1 MECEMEDAESILE
14 QLPRALLQDII
25 ARLDAA
31 SICAA
36 EACCRAL
43 RSCAEDALLELE
55 AIALMD
61 TRTEAAVVERLLS
74 GNMRLNSLSLDCSRM
89 DDGIINTI
97 TRSELHT
104 LCLWGCHQFSAKLL
118 CGIAMRCPQLK
129 VLSLDLGWHE
139 DRQEVNSFST
149 ALEMVMQRCGKL
161 ESLTVRSESAC
172 FDSGAYAAIPR
183 LVASGLSVLDIGFIA
198 ERDAKQVLNLA
209 DEFRFVPRASHPFSG
224 LEKLSLVLDRIT
236 DSLVG
241 LIAIRLPGLL
251 ELDLRDGPFEEPL
264 QAFDLTNWGI
274 QQIGTCAKLRRLSL
288 VRSQDW
294 SLTVSF
300 KRVTDLGILLMADS
314 CPNLESIKFGGFSRI
329 TDVGCRAVL
338 HSCLQLHTFELSN
351 TPQLTDL
358 AFHDLPATP
367 LGLECVTLASCGLL
381 SDFSVQRLAFC
392 TKLKFLNLKG
402 CKSVGDGS
410 MKAVASLSKLEV
422 LALNGCDVSD
432 AGLSMLGAGVAP
444 LSSISLRGCERVT
457 DDGIAALLAG
467 SLASTLESI
476 DLSAVPLLTDNATI
490 AIVRGKMPV
499 LEELRLR
506 DCPLIGDTTVI
517 SLASAFRADSDC
529 GYGGTLRLLDLWNC
543 HGVSAV
549 SLGWLKKPYFP
560 RLRWLGLGWS
570 LKPEKVVSLAESR
583 PFLHICSDG
592 AELGHMFSGEAEEV
606 QSRPLPE
613 EEDEL
618 ERWIRDGT
626 P

>member
-1 MECEMEDAESILE
+1 MAEDVESILE
-14 QLPRALLQDII
+14 QLPRALLQSVIG
-25 ARLDAA
+25 RLDAP
-31 SICAA
+31 SICATA
-36 EACCRAL
+36 ACCRVL
-43 RSCAEDALLELE
+43 RACAEDALRELE
-55 AIALMD
+55 AIALVD
-61 TRTEAAVVERLLS
+61 NWRTEAAVVERLLS
-74 GNMRLNSLSLDCSRM
+74 GNTRLSSLSLDCSKM
-89 DDGIINTI
+89 DDAVINTI
-97 TRSELHT
+97 TRQELHT

-118 CGIAMRCPQLK
+118 CGIAMRCPELK
-129 VLSLDLGWHE
+129 VLELELGWAD

-149 ALEMVMQRCGKL
+149 ALEMVMQRCRKL
-161 ESLTVRSESAC
+161 ETLTVRSESSC

-183 LVASGLSVLDIGFIA
+183 LVASGLKVLDIGFIP

-209 DEFRFVPRASHPFSG
+209 DEFRFAPRASHPFSS
-224 LEKLSLVLDRIT
+224 LEKLTLVLDRIT

-241 LIAIRLPGLL
+241 LIATRLPGLL

-274 QQIGTCAKLRRLSL
+274 QQVGACAKLRRLSL

-294 SLTVSF
+294 SQNVSF
-300 KRVTDLGILLMADS
+300 KRVSDLGILLMADL

-338 HSCLQLHTFELSN
+338 HSCLHLHTFELSN

-358 AFHDLPATP
+358 AFHDLSASP

-381 SDFSVQRLAFC
+381 SDFSIQRLACC
-392 TKLKFLNLKG
+392 TRLKSLNLKG

-432 AGLSMLGAGVAP
+432 TGLSMLGSGIAP
-444 LSSISLRGCERVT
+444 LSSISLRGCVRVT
-457 DDGIAALLAG
+457 DDGVAALLAG

-476 DLSAVPLLTDNATI
+476 DLSAIPPLTDNATI
-490 AIVRGKMPV
+490 AIVRGRMPV

-517 SLASAFRADSDC
+517 SLASAFLTDFDS

-549 SLGWLKKPYFP
+549 ALGWLKKPYFP
-560 RLRWLGLGWS
+560 KLRWLGLGWS
-570 LKPEKVVSLAESR
+570 VKPQKVVALAEVR
-583 PFLHICSDG
+583 PFLHIYTDG
-592 AELGHMFSGEAEEV
+592 AELGHMFSGETEEI
-606 QSRPLPE
+606 QPGRLPE